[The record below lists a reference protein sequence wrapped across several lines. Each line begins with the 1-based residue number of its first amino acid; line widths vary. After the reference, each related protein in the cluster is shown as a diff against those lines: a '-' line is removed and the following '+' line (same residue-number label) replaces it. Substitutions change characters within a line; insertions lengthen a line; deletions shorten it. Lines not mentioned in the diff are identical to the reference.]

1 MKEIILVGNGSSMLD
16 KKNSYEIDSY
26 KKVVR
31 FNSFK
36 IKGYEDYVG
45 TKTNIWFTVNKA
57 HIDRIHDFDEVI
69 FHSWASEENCDLYK
83 DFLKYRSVE
92 KIKKEMVK
100 ETGIEHPS
108 TGLIAIFYFLKR
120 YNQINIVGY
129 DWWHKDKHHY
139 GDEEA
144 RGTLHRP
151 QKEFEIIS
159 KLQNVKFI

>member
-57 HIDRIHDFDEVI
+57 HIDRIHDFDEQTKIVDELD
-69 FHSWASEENCDLYK
+69 FSWATSD
-83 DFLKYRSVE
+83 
-92 KIKKEMVK
+92 VK
-100 ETGIEHPS
+100 EH
-108 TGLIAIFYFLKR
+108 IFITMLELLRIIMIYFIR
-120 YNQINIVGY
+120 V
-129 DWWHKDKHHY
+129 
-139 GDEEA
+139 
-144 RGTLHRP
+144 
-151 QKEFEIIS
+151 II
-159 KLQNVKFI
+159 

>member
-108 TGLIAIFYFLKR
+108 TGLIAIFYFLKDTTKS
-120 YNQINIVGY
+120 ILLVMIGGTKTNIIMAM
-129 DWWHKDKHHY
+129 KKQ
-139 GDEEA
+139 EE
-144 RGTLHRP
+144 L
-151 QKEFEIIS
+151 
-159 KLQNVKFI
+159 FIDLKKNLK